1 MCMIKQFKNIFN
13 NDNLEYEFLPPALE
27 IEETPHSPLS
37 RVLIW
42 IILIIVILVFL
53 WSYFGH
59 VDEVAVAQGRVIP
72 DGKIKVIQPIETGV
86 IMAIHVKEGEKV
98 KEGQLLIEL
107 DPTIKEADVAST
119 IKTLSIHRSDK
130 ERLMEELNGE
140 VKKTGNRQGAIGDG
154 TTAVNHQ
161 PSVFSKNKYEKQEA
175 KEISE
180 LQKKLKYARES
191 EYKAREEA
199 LKLII
204 AQKENALH
212 AAEATLTK
220 LEKTYTI
227 LKEQEAAYKNLYEQG
242 YLAKMELLDKQRD
255 LYSTE
260 HELEAQKKT
269 ADQTRNGLEEA
280 KKNLDAI
287 KMEREK
293 GILGE
298 IVEKEKSIA
307 AMEGETVKAR
317 KRYELERLT
326 SPVDGAVHG
335 LSTYTIGGIV
345 TPAQPIVTIV
355 PEGTPLIIEATVLN
369 KDIGFVKV
377 DQEAEIKLDT
387 FPFQKYG
394 TIKGKVVSVSPDAF
408 DDEKLGPVYRI
419 RVGLEKLNMVV
430 DGKNASISPGMTA
443 TVEVKT
449 GKRRIIEFF
458 LSPIIKYANESLT
471 LR

>member
-1 MCMIKQFKNIFN
+1 MVKWFKDFFKT
-13 NDNLEYEFLPPALE
+13 DNLEYEFLPPVLE

-37 RVLIW
+37 RALIW
-42 IILIIVILVFL
+42 IILLIVVLAFL
-53 WSYFGH
+53 WSYLGH
-59 VDEVAVAQGRVIP
+59 VDEVAMAQGRVIP

-86 IMAIHVKEGEKV
+86 IRAIHVKEGERV

-107 DPTIKEADVAST
+107 DPTIKEADVESAA
-119 IKTLSIHRSDK
+119 KTLSIHKSDK
-130 ERLMEELNGE
+130 ERLLEELNG
-140 VKKTGNRQGAIGDG
+140 KNTGYRQEAIG
-154 TTAVNHQ
+154 
-161 PSVFSKNKYEKQEA
+161 NKDEA
-175 KEISE
+175 KGDNLSPIAHSLSPKTEILQ
-180 LQKKLKYARES
+180 LQKQLKNARQS
-191 EYKAREEA
+191 EYKAREDA
-199 LKLII
+199 LKLVI

-212 AAEATLTK
+212 AAGALLTK

-227 LKEQEAAYKNLYEQG
+227 IKEQEAAYKTLYEQG
-242 YLAKMELLDKQRD
+242 ILAKMELLDKQKE

-260 HELEAQKKT
+260 QDLEAQKKVIEQGR
-269 ADQTRNGLEEA
+269 DGLEEA
-280 KKNLDAI
+280 KKNLDAL

-298 IVEKEKSIA
+298 IVEREKSIA

-317 KRYELERLT
+317 KRYEFERLT

-377 DQEAEIKLDT
+377 GQEAEVKFDT

-394 TIKGKVVSVSPDAF
+394 TIKGKVLSVSPDAF
-408 DDEKLGPVYRI
+408 DDEKLGPVYKMK
-419 RVGLEKLNMVV
+419 VSLEKLSMIV
-430 DGKNASISPGMTA
+430 DGRDASVSPGMTVIA
-443 TVEVKT
+443 EIKT

-458 LSPIIKYANESLT
+458 LSPIVKYSNESLT

>member
-13 NDNLEYEFLPPALE
+13 NDNLEYEFLPPVLE

-42 IILIIVILVFL
+42 IILIIVILTFL

-72 DGKIKVIQPIETGV
+72 DGKIKVIQPIEIGV
-86 IMAIHVKEGEKV
+86 IRAIHVKEGERV

-130 ERLMEELNGE
+130 ERLIEELNGE
-140 VKKTGNRQGAIGDG
+140 SKSVVSR
-154 TTAVNHQ
+154 Q
-161 PSVFSKNKYEKQEA
+161 PSAFSKNKYEKQEA

-180 LQKKLKYARES
+180 LQKKLKDARKS
-191 EYKAREEA
+191 EYKAKEEA
-199 LKLII
+199 LLLVIS
-204 AQKENALH
+204 QKESAFH
-212 AAEATLTK
+212 AAGAIVTK

-260 HELEAQKKT
+260 HELEAQKKI
-269 ADQTRNGLEEA
+269 ADQARNGLEEA
-280 KKNLDAI
+280 KKNLDAL
-287 KMEREK
+287 KMERKK

-298 IVEKEKSIA
+298 IFEREKSIA
-307 AMEGETVKAR
+307 AMKGEAVKAK
-317 KRYELERLT
+317 KRYEFERIT

-335 LSTYTIGGIV
+335 LSIYTIGGIV

-419 RVGLEKLNMVV
+419 RVGLEKLNMFVN
-430 DGKNASISPGMTA
+430 GKNASISPGMTA

-458 LSPIIKYANESLT
+458 LSPIIKYSNESLT

>member
-1 MCMIKQFKNIFN
+1 MVKWFKDFFN
-13 NDNLEYEFLPPALE
+13 NDNLEYEFLPPVLE

-42 IILIIVILVFL
+42 IILIIVILTFL

-72 DGKIKVIQPIETGV
+72 DGKIKVIQPIEIGV
-86 IMAIHVKEGEKV
+86 IRAIHVKEGERV

-260 HELEAQKKT
+260 HELEAQKKI

-280 KKNLDAI
+280 KKNLDAL

-298 IVEKEKSIA
+298 IFEREKSIA
-307 AMEGETVKAR
+307 AMEGEAVKAK
-317 KRYELERLT
+317 KRYEFERIT

-335 LSTYTIGGIV
+335 LSIYTIGGIV

-408 DDEKLGPVYRI
+408 DDEKLGPVYRM
-419 RVGLEKLNMVV
+419 RVELEKLNMVV

-458 LSPIIKYANESLT
+458 LSPVIKYADESLT

>member
-1 MCMIKQFKNIFN
+1 MVKWFKDFFKT
-13 NDNLEYEFLPPALE
+13 DNLEYEFLPPALE

-37 RVLIW
+37 RALIW
-42 IILIIVILVFL
+42 IILLIVILAFL

-86 IMAIHVKEGEKV
+86 IRAIHVKEGEKV

-107 DPTIKEADVAST
+107 DPTIKEADVEST
-119 IKTLSIHRSDK
+119 IKILSIHRSDK
-130 ERLMEELNGE
+130 ERLMEELQGD
-140 VKKTGNRQGAIGDG
+140 RQKAIGDG
-154 TTAVNHQ
+154 TKAVSHQ
-161 PSVFSKNKYEKQEA
+161 QLAFSKNKYEKQEA

-180 LQKKLKYARES
+180 LQKKLKDARKS
-191 EYKAREEA
+191 EYKAKEEA
-199 LKLII
+199 LLLVIS
-204 AQKENALH
+204 QKESAFH
-212 AAEATLTK
+212 VAGAIVTK

-242 YLAKMELLDKQRD
+242 YLAKMELLDKQRE

-260 HELEAQKKT
+260 HELEAQKKI
-269 ADQTRNGLEEA
+269 ADQARNGLEEA

-298 IVEKEKSIA
+298 IVEREKSIA

-377 DQEAEIKLDT
+377 GQDAEIKLDT

-419 RVGLEKLNMVV
+419 RVNLERLSIIV
-430 DGKNASISPGMTA
+430 DGRDAPVSPGMTA
-443 TVEVKT
+443 AVEVKT

-458 LSPIIKYANESLT
+458 LSPIVKYSNESLT

>member
-1 MCMIKQFKNIFN
+1 MIKQFKNIFN
-13 NDNLEYEFLPPALE
+13 NDNLEYEFLPPVLE

-42 IILIIVILVFL
+42 IILIIVILTFL

-72 DGKIKVIQPIETGV
+72 DGKIKVIQPIEIGV
-86 IMAIHVKEGEKV
+86 IRAIHVKEGERV

-130 ERLMEELNGE
+130 ERLIEELNGE
-140 VKKTGNRQGAIGDG
+140 SKSVVSR
-154 TTAVNHQ
+154 Q
-161 PSVFSKNKYEKQEA
+161 PSAFSKNKYEKQEA

-180 LQKKLKYARES
+180 LQKKLKDARKS
-191 EYKAREEA
+191 EYKAKEEA
-199 LKLII
+199 LLLVIS
-204 AQKENALH
+204 QKESAFH
-212 AAEATLTK
+212 AAGAIVTK

-260 HELEAQKKT
+260 HELEAQKKI
-269 ADQTRNGLEEA
+269 ADQARNGLEEA
-280 KKNLDAI
+280 KKNLDAL
-287 KMEREK
+287 KMERKK

-298 IVEKEKSIA
+298 IFEREKSIA
-307 AMEGETVKAR
+307 AMKGEAVKAK
-317 KRYELERLT
+317 KRYEFERIT

-335 LSTYTIGGIV
+335 LSIYTIGGIV

-419 RVGLEKLNMVV
+419 RVGLEKLNMFVN
-430 DGKNASISPGMTA
+430 GKNASISPGMTA

-458 LSPIIKYANESLT
+458 LSPIIKYSNESLT

>member
-13 NDNLEYEFLPPALE
+13 NDNLEYEFLPPVLE

-42 IILIIVILVFL
+42 IILIIVILAFL

-130 ERLMEELNGE
+130 ERLIEELNGE
-140 VKKTGNRQGAIGDG
+140 RQK
-154 TTAVNHQ
+154 VNSN
-161 PSVFSKNKYEKQEA
+161 PSVSPLSKGGEVNKQEA

-307 AMEGETVKAR
+307 AMEGEAVKAK

-377 DQEAEIKLDT
+377 GQEAEIKLDT

-419 RVGLEKLNMVV
+419 RVGLEKLNMFV

>member
-1 MCMIKQFKNIFN
+1 V
-13 NDNLEYEFLPPALE
+13 E
-27 IEETPHSPLS
+27 
-37 RVLIW
+37 
-42 IILIIVILVFL
+42 
-53 WSYFGH
+53 
-59 VDEVAVAQGRVIP
+59 
-72 DGKIKVIQPIETGV
+72 
-86 IMAIHVKEGEKV
+86 
-98 KEGQLLIEL
+98 
-107 DPTIKEADVAST
+107 ST

-130 ERLMEELNGE
+130 KRLMEELQGDRQ
-140 VKKTGNRQGAIGDG
+140 KTIGDG
-154 TTAVNHQ
+154 TKAISHQ
-161 PSVFSKNKYEKQEA
+161 QLTFSKNKYEKQEA

-180 LQKKLKYARES
+180 LQKKLKHARES
-191 EYKAREEA
+191 EYKAREDA
-199 LKLII
+199 LKLVI

-260 HELEAQKKT
+260 HELEAQKKI
-269 ADQTRNGLEEA
+269 ADQARNGLEEA

-298 IVEKEKSIA
+298 IVEREKSIA

-377 DQEAEIKLDT
+377 GQDAEIKLDT

-419 RVGLEKLNMVV
+419 RVNLERLSIIV
-430 DGKNASISPGMTA
+430 DGRDAPVSPGMTA
-443 TVEVKT
+443 AVEVKT

-458 LSPIIKYANESLT
+458 LSPIVKYSNESLT